1 MKSPDCIVIGAGAA
15 GMMCAITAAEM
26 GKKVLLIEK
35 NKVFGKKLR
44 ITGKGR
50 CNVTNDC
57 DADTFFANVVHHPAF
72 LRSAYASFS
81 CYDTMAFFE
90 RLGVPLKTERGGR
103 VFPVSDRASDIV
115 QALTDRLQQLDVSVV
130 HAEAESICVTDGRI
144 SGVRL
149 KTGEVLSA
157 SRVVLACGG
166 ASYPAT
172 GSDGTGYRIAAD
184 CGHTI
189 VPLTPSLVPV
199 ELEPVEVCRQLQGLS
214 LRNVAIRLVR
224 NGNAVYRDFGEMLFT
239 HFGVSGPIIL
249 SASTVA
255 QSGDILEID
264 LKPALDFEQLD
275 KRVCQD
281 FAHYSN
287 KNLSNALGD
296 LLPSKLIP
304 VMIETSG
311 LSAYQKVH
319 DITKAQRQTFVRLL
333 KKFSFT
339 VKGLRPIEEAIVT
352 AGGVDVRQVNP
363 KDMQSK
369 LVTGLYFAGEILD
382 VDAYTGGFNLQIAFS
397 TGYKAGLSV
406 AALE

>member
-130 HAEAESICVTDGRI
+130 HAEAESLCFTDGRI

-239 HFGVSGPIIL
+239 HLGVSGPIIL

-333 KKFSFT
+333 KNFSFT
-339 VKGLRPIEEAIVT
+339 VQGLRPIEEAIVT

>member
-35 NKVFGKKLR
+35 NKVLGKKLR

-130 HAEAESICVTDGRI
+130 HAEAESICVTDGQI

-333 KKFSFT
+333 KNFSFT

>member
-130 HAEAESICVTDGRI
+130 HAEAESLCFTDGRI

-296 LLPSKLIP
+296 LLPSKLIL

-333 KKFSFT
+333 KNFSFT

>member
-26 GKKVLLIEK
+26 GKKVFLIEK

-157 SRVVLACGG
+157 SRVVLSCGG

-255 QSGDILEID
+255 QSGDILEIN

-333 KKFSFT
+333 KNFSFT

>member
-130 HAEAESICVTDGRI
+130 HAEAESICVTDSRI

-333 KKFSFT
+333 KNFSFT

>member
-35 NKVFGKKLR
+35 NKVFGKKMR

-239 HFGVSGPIIL
+239 HLGVSGPIIL

-333 KKFSFT
+333 KNFSFT

>member
-44 ITGKGR
+44 ITGKGL

-184 CGHTI
+184 CGHAI

-333 KKFSFT
+333 KNFSFT

>member
-130 HAEAESICVTDGRI
+130 HAEAESICVTDGQI

-333 KKFSFT
+333 KNFSFT

>member
-189 VPLTPSLVPV
+189 VPLMPSLVPV

-304 VMIETSG
+304 VMIEISG

-333 KKFSFT
+333 KNFSFT

>member
-26 GKKVLLIEK
+26 GKKVFLIEK

-130 HAEAESICVTDGRI
+130 HAEAESLCFTDGRI

-149 KTGEVLSA
+149 KTGEILSA

-369 LVTGLYFAGEILD
+369 LVMGLYFAGEILD

>member
-184 CGHTI
+184 CGHAI

-333 KKFSFT
+333 KNFSFT

>member
-149 KTGEVLSA
+149 KTGEVLSE

-199 ELEPVEVCRQLQGLS
+199 ELTPVELCRQLQGLS

-224 NGNAVYRDFGEMLFT
+224 NGEIVYRDFGEMLFT

-255 QSGDILEID
+255 QCGDILEID

-275 KRVCQD
+275 KRVCHD
-281 FAHYSN
+281 FAHYVN

-296 LLPSKLIP
+296 LLPSKMIP
-304 VMIETSG
+304 VMIEAAG

-319 DITKAQRQTFVRLL
+319 DITKSQRQTLVRLL
-333 KKFSFT
+333 KNFSFT
-339 VKGLRPIEEAIVT
+339 VMGLRPIAEAIVT

-363 KDMQSK
+363 KDMQSR
-369 LVTGLYFAGEILD
+369 LVKGLYFAGEILD

-397 TGYKAGLSV
+397 TGYKAGLGL
-406 AALE
+406 AASE

>member
-130 HAEAESICVTDGRI
+130 HAEAESLCFTDGRI

-333 KKFSFT
+333 KNFSFM

>member
-333 KKFSFT
+333 KNFSFT

>member
-166 ASYPAT
+166 ASYAAT

-184 CGHTI
+184 CGHAI

-333 KKFSFT
+333 KNFSFT

>member
-130 HAEAESICVTDGRI
+130 HAEAESLCFTDGRI

-166 ASYPAT
+166 ASYPTT

-304 VMIETSG
+304 VMIEISG

-333 KKFSFT
+333 KNFSFT

>member
-57 DADTFFANVVHHPAF
+57 DADTFFANVVHHSAF

-130 HAEAESICVTDGRI
+130 HAEAESLCVTDGRI

-224 NGNAVYRDFGEMLFT
+224 NGNVVYRDFGEMLFT

-304 VMIETSG
+304 VMIEISG

-333 KKFSFT
+333 KNFSFT
-339 VKGLRPIEEAIVT
+339 VQGLRPIEEAIVT

>member
-26 GKKVLLIEK
+26 GKKVFLIEK

-184 CGHTI
+184 CGHAI

-319 DITKAQRQTFVRLL
+319 DITKIQRQTFVRLL
-333 KKFSFT
+333 KNFSFT

>member
-130 HAEAESICVTDGRI
+130 HAEAESLCFTDGRI

-333 KKFSFT
+333 KNFSFT

>member
-1 MKSPDCIVIGAGAA
+1 MKSPDCSVVGTGAA

-130 HAEAESICVTDGRI
+130 HAEAESLCFTDGRI

-333 KKFSFT
+333 KNFSFT

>member
-26 GKKVLLIEK
+26 GKKVFLIEK

-130 HAEAESICVTDGRI
+130 HAEAESLCFTDGRI

-166 ASYPAT
+166 ASYPTT

-199 ELEPVEVCRQLQGLS
+199 ELEPVAVCRQLQGLS

-224 NGNAVYRDFGEMLFT
+224 NGNVVYRDFGEMLFT

-281 FAHYSN
+281 FAYYSN

-333 KKFSFT
+333 KNFSFT

>member
-304 VMIETSG
+304 VMIEISG
-311 LSAYQKVH
+311 LSAHQKVH

-333 KKFSFT
+333 KNFSFT

>member
-35 NKVFGKKLR
+35 NKVLGKKLR

-333 KKFSFT
+333 KNFSFT

>member
-333 KKFSFT
+333 KNFFFT

>member
-130 HAEAESICVTDGRI
+130 HAEAESLCFTDGRI

-333 KKFSFT
+333 KNFSFT

-369 LVTGLYFAGEILD
+369 LVMGLYFAGEILD

>member
-1 MKSPDCIVIGAGAA
+1 
-15 GMMCAITAAEM
+15 MMCAITAAEM

-130 HAEAESICVTDGRI
+130 HAEAESLCFTDGRI

-333 KKFSFT
+333 KNFSFT

>member
-130 HAEAESICVTDGRI
+130 HAEAESLCFTDGRI

-157 SRVVLACGG
+157 SRAVLACGG

-172 GSDGTGYRIAAD
+172 GSDGAGYRIAAD

-224 NGNAVYRDFGEMLFT
+224 NGNVVYRDFGEMLFT

-333 KKFSFT
+333 KNFSFT
-339 VKGLRPIEEAIVT
+339 VQGLRPIEEAIVT

>member
-304 VMIETSG
+304 VMIEISG

-333 KKFSFT
+333 KNFSFT

>member
-130 HAEAESICVTDGRI
+130 HAEAESLCVTDGRI

-172 GSDGTGYRIAAD
+172 GSDGAGYRMAAD

-199 ELEPVEVCRQLQGLS
+199 ELTPVELCRQLQGLS

-224 NGNAVYRDFGEMLFT
+224 NGEVIYRDFGEMLFT

-275 KRVCQD
+275 KRVCHD
-281 FAHYSN
+281 FAHYVN

-296 LLPSKLIP
+296 LLPSKMIP
-304 VMIETSG
+304 VMIEAAG

-319 DITKAQRQTFVRLL
+319 DITKCQRQTLVRLL
-333 KKFSFT
+333 KNFSFT
-339 VKGLRPIEEAIVT
+339 VKGLRPIAEAIVT

-363 KDMQSK
+363 KDMQSR
-369 LVTGLYFAGEILD
+369 LVKGLYFAGEILD

-397 TGYKAGLSV
+397 TGYKAGLGLAVS
-406 AALE
+406 E